1 MHLID
6 AIRMAAQQNQP
17 AATPQEPKSEA
28 VVDTTQ
34 ASQPEVVME
43 TAHQQTQAATPTSQP
58 TTQAPEP
65 VNPAVVG
72 GAGSVVRLELFLS
85 PEQMHQLL
93 RGILQ
98 GAHSVMTLRE
108 ASQFLR
114 IKHETLIR
122 MAEEGQIPA
131 FLVDGR
137 WKFPRQAVEE
147 WVTLQTV
154 ARRRNSQ
161 EEDEDVA

>member
-6 AIRMAAQQNQP
+6 AIRMAAQQSASP
-17 AATPQEPKSEA
+17 ATPQPTQSEA
-28 VVDTTQ
+28 VVDATQ
-34 ASQPEVVME
+34 ASQPEVAME
-43 TAHQQTQAATPTSQP
+43 TTKQQNPSAPVPPSPQI
-58 TTQAPEP
+58 PEP
-65 VNPAVVG
+65 VNPAVLG

-108 ASQFLR
+108 AAQFLR
-114 IKHETLIR
+114 ITHDALVR

-154 ARRRNSQ
+154 ARRQNAQ
-161 EEDEDVA
+161 QEDEDVA